1 MGFFSNLREDIAQAV
16 NELTEENADKEIN
29 EAKEQIRMDLEAM
42 EEKDYFQMHAESVS
56 GYQAEETNINGINV
70 AIAPET
76 AETESTATEVETEI
90 PEEERKI
97 EIIPRDVENIEEI
110 MDESMDNAGET
121 AQAEMQNTDDIQN
134 TDMQD
139 AAYAEESSPSENT
152 NEEFV
157 VETTNDTENAK
168 EEIDDSLDELLE
180 FIDNNSIDDLLV
192 LDGADENEMEEVKN
206 EYGEINTADE
216 ERINARIEETIA
228 EEQRREEEKKQAIM
242 ESMALERKKSKARP
256 YTEIKSS
263 KEKTKVKETMDISPE
278 HTVITTGTTITGD
291 INSNG
296 DVEVYGGKVVGKIES
311 ECRVIVGDKSVVMG
325 DIISK
330 GAIISGAVKGDIDV
344 HGTVVLESTAVV
356 YGNIKSECLE
366 INSGAVTE
374 GLCSQCYAK
383 NNPKDFFDKISE

>member
-16 NELTEENADKEIN
+16 NELTEENADKEIS

-76 AETESTATEVETEI
+76 AVSTDNTEEETEI
-90 PEEERKI
+90 SDKERKI
-97 EIIPRDVENIEEI
+97 EIIPRDVENIDEI
-110 MDESMDNAGET
+110 MDETLDNAGEP
-121 AQAEMQNTDDIQN
+121 AKAEMPDADDVQNVDS
-134 TDMQD
+134 QD
-139 AAYAEESSPSENT
+139 AVYAEESSPSENT

-157 VETTNDTENAK
+157 VETTNDTENSK

-206 EYGEINTADE
+206 EYGEITTADE

-242 ESMALERKKSKARP
+242 EPMALERKKSKARP

-296 DVEVYGGKVVGKIES
+296 DVEIYGGKVVGKIES

>member
-70 AIAPET
+70 AIAPE
-76 AETESTATEVETEI
+76 AAESTDNTEEETEI

-110 MDESMDNAGET
+110 MDEPLDNAGEPS
-121 AQAEMQNTDDIQN
+121 QAEMLGADDIQN
-134 TDMQD
+134 VDSQD
-139 AAYAEESSPSENT
+139 AAYAEESSTSENT

-168 EEIDDSLDELLE
+168 EETDDSLDELLE

-216 ERINARIEETIA
+216 ERINSRIEETIA

-242 ESMALERKKSKARP
+242 ESMALERKKSKAKP

>member
-16 NELTEENADKEIN
+16 NELTEENADKEIS

-70 AIAPET
+70 ATVPEA
-76 AETESTATEVETEI
+76 AESADKPKEESEI
-90 PEEERKI
+90 SDKERKI

-110 MDESMDNAGET
+110 MDDSIDNAEEPAKT
-121 AQAEMQNTDDIQN
+121 EMPDADDVQNADIE
-134 TDMQD
+134 D
-139 AAYAEESSPSENT
+139 AAYAGESSPSENT
-152 NEEFV
+152 N
-157 VETTNDTENAK
+157 DTDTAK

-206 EYGEINTADE
+206 EYGEITTADE

-311 ECRVIVGDKSVVMG
+311 ECRVIVVDKSVVMG

>member
-70 AIAPET
+70 AIAPE
-76 AETESTATEVETEI
+76 ASESADNAKEEDKI
-90 PEEERKI
+90 SEEERKI

-110 MDESMDNAGET
+110 MDEPLDNAEEP
-121 AQAEMQNTDDIQN
+121 AQAEMQDADDVQN
-134 TDMQD
+134 ADMQD
-139 AAYAEESSPSENT
+139 AAYAEESSPSDNT

-192 LDGADENEMEEVKN
+192 LDGTDENEMEEVKN
-206 EYGEINTADE
+206 EYGEITTADE
-216 ERINARIEETIA
+216 ERINARIEETLA

-242 ESMALERKKSKARP
+242 ESMALERKKSKAKP

>member
-16 NELTEENADKEIN
+16 NELTEENADKEIS

-76 AETESTATEVETEI
+76 AVSTDNTEEETEI

-97 EIIPRDVENIEEI
+97 EIIPRDVENIDEI
-110 MDESMDNAGET
+110 MDEPLDNAEEP
-121 AQAEMQNTDDIQN
+121 AKAEMPDADDIQN
-134 TDMQD
+134 VDSQD
-139 AAYAEESSPSENT
+139 AAYAEDSSTSENT
-152 NEEFV
+152 KEEFV
-157 VETTNDTENAK
+157 VETTNDTENSK

-206 EYGEINTADE
+206 EYGEITTADE

-242 ESMALERKKSKARP
+242 ESMALERKKSKAKP

-296 DVEVYGGKVVGKIES
+296 DVEIYGGKVVGKIES

>member
-16 NELTEENADKEIN
+16 NELTEENADKEIS

-70 AIAPET
+70 AIAPEA
-76 AETESTATEVETEI
+76 AESADNTKEESEI
-90 PEEERKI
+90 SDKERKI

-110 MDESMDNAGET
+110 MDDSMDNAEEPAKT
-121 AQAEMQNTDDIQN
+121 EMPDADDVQNVYS
-134 TDMQD
+134 QD
-139 AAYAEESSPSENT
+139 AAYAGESSPSENT

-157 VETTNDTENAK
+157 VETTNDTENSK

-206 EYGEINTADE
+206 EYGEITTADE
-216 ERINARIEETIA
+216 ERINARIEETLA
-228 EEQRREEEKKQAIM
+228 EEQRREEEKKQAVM
-242 ESMALERKKSKARP
+242 QSMAMERKKSKARP

>member
-16 NELTEENADKEIN
+16 NELTEENADKEIS

-70 AIAPET
+70 AIAPE
-76 AETESTATEVETEI
+76 AAESTDNTKKESEI
-90 PEEERKI
+90 PDKERKI
-97 EIIPRDVENIEEI
+97 EIIPRDVETIDEI
-110 MDESMDNAGET
+110 MDEPLDNAEEPVK
-121 AQAEMQNTDDIQN
+121 AEMPGADDVQNVDIE
-134 TDMQD
+134 D
-139 AAYAEESSPSENT
+139 AAYTEEFSPSENT
-152 NEEFV
+152 KEEFV
-157 VETTNDTENAK
+157 VEITNDTENSK

-206 EYGEINTADE
+206 EYGEITTADE

-242 ESMALERKKSKARP
+242 ESMALERKKSKAKP

-296 DVEVYGGKVVGKIES
+296 DVEIYGGKVVGKIES

>member
-16 NELTEENADKEIN
+16 NELTEENADKEID

-76 AETESTATEVETEI
+76 AESTDNTKEESEI

-110 MDESMDNAGET
+110 MDEPLDNVGEP
-121 AQAEMQNTDDIQN
+121 AQAKMQDADDVQN
-134 TDMQD
+134 ADMQD
-139 AAYAEESSPSENT
+139 AAYAEESSTSDNT

-206 EYGEINTADE
+206 EYGEINTVDE

-242 ESMALERKKSKARP
+242 ESMALERKKSKAKP

>member
-70 AIAPET
+70 AIAPE
-76 AETESTATEVETEI
+76 ASESADNAKEEDKI
-90 PEEERKI
+90 SEEERKI

-110 MDESMDNAGET
+110 MDEPLDNAEEP
-121 AQAEMQNTDDIQN
+121 AQAEMQDADDVQN
-134 TDMQD
+134 ADMQD
-139 AAYAEESSPSENT
+139 AAYAEESSPSENI

-157 VETTNDTENAK
+157 VETTNDTEKSK

-242 ESMALERKKSKARP
+242 ESMALERKKSKAKP